1 MSEAKYRV
9 AIIGCGNHGEYVARG
24 YAAYPDTEIV
34 AIVEPNPERCKNMG
48 EHFGV
53 GALYPD
59 VEALLRHEVPDI
71 VVAVTPCKYYKEVVL
86 ACAEA
91 GVKGIATDK
100 PMAAVLADA
109 DEMVEACRARG
120 VVYGGGTM
128 QRAAY
133 EVQEA
138 AQRLHSGEFGLLQGA
153 CVRRLGSEI
162 SGGGCQAISVL
173 RLLAEAEIE
182 EVMIWGIPAG
192 DMAAD
197 MLTPDRDVGWIF
209 SGRFRLDTGLECP
222 VLGSSQGGVEVW
234 SADALV
240 RWDWGAPEI
249 FKGFRADGARQ
260 RLEPGFEPQPY
271 AEFVSAAVGAAR
283 SFVEAVNRGSEP
295 WVSGHDMRQALEV
308 AIACKHSARLGSVP
322 VKLPLEDRSLRL
334 YPSPYRWEGGD
345 AAGRPLHL

>member
-34 AIVEPNPERCKNMG
+34 AIVEPNPLRRKTMG
-48 EHFGV
+48 EYFGV
-53 GALYPD
+53 GALYAD
-59 VEALLRHEVPDI
+59 LDALLQREVPDI
-71 VVAVTPCKYYKEVVL
+71 AVAVTPCKYYKEVVL

-91 GVKGIATDK
+91 GVKGISTDK
-100 PMAAVLADA
+100 PMAALLADA
-109 DEMVEACRARG
+109 DEMVEACRTRG

-138 AQRLHSGEFGLLQGA
+138 AQRLRGGEFGGLKGA

-173 RLLAEAEIE
+173 RLLADAEIE
-182 EVMIWGIPAG
+182 EVMMWGIPAG

-197 MLTPDRDVGWIF
+197 MLTPDRDVGWVF
-209 SGRFRLDTGLECP
+209 SGRFRLDTGIECP
-222 VLGSSQGGVEVW
+222 VLGSAQGGVEVW

-240 RWDWGAPEI
+240 RWDWGPPEI

-260 RLEPGFEPQPY
+260 RQEPGYKPQPH

-283 SFVEAVNRGSEP
+283 SFVEALDGDGKP

-308 AIACKHSARLGSVP
+308 AIACKHSVRLGSVP

-345 AAGRPLHL
+345 EAGRPLYL